1 MDRYETRRGSC
12 TTGASFF
19 SQRTVG
25 SGLPDTRQKSSA
37 VWPRDVVML
46 FMGASRRMKK
56 GPGRH
61 RGTGEMRG
69 KNTREMQREEEVS
82 IRGEKYL

>member
-1 MDRYETRRGSC
+1 MG
-12 TTGASFF
+12 G
-19 SQRTVG
+19 
-25 SGLPDTRQKSSA
+25 GLPDTRQKSSA

-69 KNTREMQREEEVS
+69 ENEGDAE
-82 IRGEKYL
+82 RGGGQF

>member
-1 MDRYETRRGSC
+1 MDRYEIRRGSC

-25 SGLPDTRQKSSA
+25 GGLPATRQKSSA

-56 GPGRH
+56 GPLKTKRKRRDERKEFKGDK
-61 RGTGEMRG
+61 E
-69 KNTREMQREEEVS
+69 
-82 IRGEKYL
+82 RGESQNEGINA